1 MLSLGR
7 QWKYGLWTVVLCV
20 VTQRFSW
27 ERASTATLSNIRQK
41 AL

>member
-27 ERASTATLSNIRQK
+27 ERVSTATLSNIRQK